1 MEHRHHKRKRI
12 GIPRGLLHHLSLVL
26 LRSGPKSGSELT
38 EQIQEYTDWRPSPG
52 SIYPLL
58 SNLQEHGLIE
68 PYDDGEAGIK
78 RFKLS
83 EKGLNEIDSHPQLED
98 EFRKRNRT
106 IRKIYWRLMKGMPED
121 VYESFAGIID
131 SLESTWNQID
141 DNQVTR
147 FKGILDN
154 TKTELMKLGKEQDE

>member
-26 LRSGPKSGSELT
+26 LKTGPKSGSELT
-38 EQIQEYTDWRPSPG
+38 EEIEEYTDWRPSPG

-58 SNLQEHGLIE
+58 GNLQENGLIE

-83 EKGLNEIDSHPQLED
+83 EKGLNEIDSHPHHEE
-98 EFRKRNRT
+98 EFQKRNRT
-106 IRKIYWRLMKGMPED
+106 IRKMYWRLMKGMPED
-121 VYESFAGIID
+121 VYESFSGLID
-131 SLESTWNQID
+131 SMESTWNSLD
-141 DNQVTR
+141 ENQVTL
-147 FKGILDN
+147 FKDVLNN
-154 TKTELMKLGKEQDE
+154 TKAELMKLGKDQDE

>member
-12 GIPRGLLHHLSLVL
+12 GIPRGLLYHLSLVL

-38 EQIQEYTDWRPSPG
+38 EQIEEYTDWRPSPG

-58 SNLQEHGLIE
+58 SNLQENGLIE
-68 PYDDGEAGIK
+68 PYNDGVVGIK

-83 EKGLNEIDSHPQLED
+83 EEGLNEIESHHHEE

-106 IRKIYWRLMKGMPED
+106 IRMMYWRLMKGMPDD
-121 VYESFAGIID
+121 VYESFAGIMD
-131 SLESTWNQID
+131 SMESIWNSID
-141 DNQVTR
+141 DNRVTQ
-147 FKGILDN
+147 FKEILD
-154 TKTELMKLGKEQDE
+154 KTIAELMKLGKEQNE